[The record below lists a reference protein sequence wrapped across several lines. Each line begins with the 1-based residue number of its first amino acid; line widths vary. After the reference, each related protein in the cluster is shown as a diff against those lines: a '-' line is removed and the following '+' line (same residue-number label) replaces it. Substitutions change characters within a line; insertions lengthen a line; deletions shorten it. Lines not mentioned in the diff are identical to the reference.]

1 MMRKFVWA
9 MTGMLAAMAGLA
21 CDDKND
27 VPPEMLR
34 PRPAAATPQGPTTR
48 DMVDGPKKSL
58 RLGVFPLTLEVPKT
72 WNLQSKSNA
81 DLMTVEGP
89 AVGGDI
95 VIQLV
100 PQTQVLGATGPER
113 MLAEAKADMAA
124 KPHRIN
130 RAELRDLGPA
140 KVLEVRMISNP
151 YVNGQ
156 PPPEVWGEIQLGDS
170 KGSPVATTRAVM
182 NPLLV
187 RWSFTVFVPR
197 GEKKYSVQTMGFM
210 GLGFH
215 EFEQNEEFLEQ
226 MMKTLKYEE

>member
-1 MMRKFVWA
+1 MKRLIWA
-9 MTGMLAAMAGLA
+9 MTGILAAMAGLA

-34 PRPAAATPQGPTTR
+34 PRPTATTPPGPTTR

-58 RLGVFPLTLEVPKT
+58 RLGVFPLTLDVPKT
-72 WNLQSKSNA
+72 WNLQSKSGS

-100 PQTQVLGATGPER
+100 PQTHVMGATGPER
-113 MLAEAKADMAA
+113 MLAEAKKDMAA
-124 KPHRIN
+124 KPNRIN

-151 YVNGQ
+151 FVNGQ
-156 PPPEVWGEIQLGDS
+156 PPPEVWGEVQLGEG
-170 KGSPVATTRAVM
+170 KISPIATTRHQSAAGQMVIYRLR
-182 NPLLV
+182 PGRGKEILRPGHGLHGAGP
-187 RWSFTVFVPR
+187 PR
-197 GEKKYSVQTMGFM
+197 IRAKRGIPGADDEDPEV
-210 GLGFH
+210 
-215 EFEQNEEFLEQ
+215 
-226 MMKTLKYEE
+226 